1 MLSKPTEGFL
11 SLKLLNY
18 PSFNRVFCFFD
29 KYVLFIGIFVGRCLG
44 FGNPRLES
52 WGHSEQMKSHVIP
65 QVICMCVLY
74 WPGRFQPIW
83 LLFIFSRLVL
93 GVETR
98 PLPVASMCSVIY
110 LHPPTLSFSHLV
122 FKLVTLRWHREMDV
136 SVSQLATYHSSN
148 NRNCLCP
155 YSLILTVGKLL
166 KLPLKIAL
174 FLFIPLLP
182 KVPSYCNY

>member
-1 MLSKPTEGFL
+1 MFRLWKSQVGILGSFRADEIQCYSSSNLYVCALLAWAFPTNL
-11 SLKLLNY
+11 IALHL
-18 PSFNRVFCFFD
+18 
-29 KYVLFIGIFVGRCLG
+29 
-44 FGNPRLES
+44 
-52 WGHSEQMKSHVIP
+52 
-65 QVICMCVLY
+65 
-74 WPGRFQPIW
+74 
-83 LLFIFSRLVL
+83 SRLVL
-93 GVETR
+93 HVETS
-98 PLPVASMCSVIY
+98 PLPMASMCSVIY

-122 FKLVTLRWHREMDV
+122 FELVTLRWHREMDV